1 VVREGDVEP
10 AAAGAAQD
18 ARFSWRARAESFRH
32 AFRGVATLTATQH
45 NARIH
50 AAFTVAV
57 VALGLL
63 LGVSRLEWALL
74 ALAMGLVWAAEAVNT
89 ALEWLCDVASPEYHP
104 LVKQAKD
111 VAAAGVL
118 LAACAAAVAGLLVL
132 LPPLLRWVA
141 P

>member
-1 VVREGDVEP
+1 VS
-10 AAAGAAQD
+10 AG

-32 AFRGVATLTATQH
+32 AFRGVATLAATQH

-50 AAFTVAV
+50 AALTLVV
-57 VALGLL
+57 VALGLV

-74 ALAMGLVWAAEAVNT
+74 VLAIGLVWGAEAVNT
-89 ALEWLCDVASPEYHP
+89 ALEWLCDVSSPEYHP
-104 LVKQAKD
+104 LVKKAKD

-118 LAACAAAVAGLLVL
+118 LAALAAAAAGLLVL

-141 P
+141 S